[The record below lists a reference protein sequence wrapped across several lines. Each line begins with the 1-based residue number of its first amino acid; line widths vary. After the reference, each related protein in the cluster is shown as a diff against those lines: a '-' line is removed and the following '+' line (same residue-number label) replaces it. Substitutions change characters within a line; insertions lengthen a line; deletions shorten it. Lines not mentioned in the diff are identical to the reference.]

1 MLEFKAS
8 GPTVST
14 VLATGT
20 AAATLALL
28 GSAGDPGYEFA
39 RSLALAGPRPA
50 AGPAEKRAQRLVAGA
65 FDASGLTVTRD
76 PFTVPGKGRSRNVIG
91 ALPRP
96 RDCLFILMAH
106 ADTVPPSPGAED
118 NGSGVGTLVALA
130 PRIAALEPR
139 CDTWLVAT
147 GAEER
152 IYTGQPDHLG
162 ASALVRRVRARGRA
176 GDLRWALS
184 LDEVG
189 RGRTMW
195 LRSPARRRFE
205 RRVLEAA
212 SGSGLTVRWV
222 AEEGSG
228 NSDHREFGLAGLTA
242 GKLGVPDNPLRHT
255 AADRAGR
262 LREGTF
268 PRVRSLLERL
278 LQAG

>member
-1 MLEFKAS
+1 MLA
-8 GPTVST
+8 
-14 VLATGT
+14 T
-20 AAATLALL
+20 AAAILALL

-39 RSLALAGPRPA
+39 RTLALAGPRPA
-50 AGPAEKRAQRLVAGA
+50 AGAAEQHAHRLVAGA
-65 FDASGLTVTRD
+65 FDANSLTVTRD
-76 PFTVPGKGRSRNVIG
+76 SFRVPGKGRSRNVIG

-96 RDCLFILMAH
+96 GDCLFVLMAH

-118 NGSGVGTLVALA
+118 NASGVGTLVALA

-162 ASALVRRVRARGRA
+162 ASALVRRIRARGRTR
-176 GDLRWALS
+176 DLRWALS

-195 LRSPARRRFE
+195 LRSPAKRRFE
-205 RRVLEAA
+205 RRVLDAA
-212 SGSGLTVRWV
+212 DGTGLTLRWL
-222 AEEGSG
+222 ADEGSG

-268 PRVRSLLERL
+268 QRVRRLLERL

>member
-1 MLEFKAS
+1 
-8 GPTVST
+8 
-14 VLATGT
+14 VLAT

-39 RSLALAGPRPA
+39 RSLALAGQRPA
-50 AGPAEKRAQRLVAGA
+50 AGAGERRAHRLVAGA
-65 FDASGLTVTRD
+65 FDANGLTVSRD
-76 PFTVPGKGRSRNVIG
+76 SFRVPGKGRSRNVIG

-96 RDCLFILMAH
+96 GDCLFVLMAH

-162 ASALVRRVRARGRA
+162 ASALVRRIRNRGRTH
-176 GDLRWALS
+176 DLRWALS

-195 LRSPARRRFE
+195 LRSPAKRRFE
-205 RRVLEAA
+205 RRVLRAA
-212 SGSGLTVRWV
+212 GGSGLTVRWL
-222 AEEGSG
+222 ADEGSG

-262 LREGTF
+262 LQERTF
-268 PRVRSLLERL
+268 RRVHVLLERL
-278 LQAG
+278 IRQG

>member
-1 MLEFKAS
+1 MPQFTAPAPYAAHMLA
-8 GPTVST
+8 
-14 VLATGT
+14 T

-28 GSAGDPGYEFA
+28 AGSAGDPGYEFA

-50 AGPAEKRAQRLVAGA
+50 AGAAEKRAHRLVAGA
-65 FDASGLTVTRD
+65 FDAAGLSLSRD
-76 PFTVPGKGRSRNVIG
+76 SFRVPGKGRSRNVIG

-130 PRIAALEPR
+130 PRIAALQPR

-152 IYTGQPDHLG
+152 TYTGQPDHLG
-162 ASALVRRVRARGRA
+162 ASALVRHVRARGRA
-176 GDLRWALS
+176 DDLRWALS

-195 LRSPARRRFE
+195 LRSPSRRRFE

-212 SGSGLTVRWV
+212 SGTGLTVRWV
-222 AEEGSG
+222 ADEGSG

-268 PRVRSLLERL
+268 PRVRRLLEQL